1 MILVKLVKLVN
12 LVIHVS
18 GDSGNLTYLM
28 NLVILATPTK
38 SQQDKTKK
46 RERYT
51 PINLVILVTGD
62 TDISGE
68 SCESSKTGDS
78 GESD

>member
-1 MILVKLVKLVN
+1 MNIVILVNLVKLVN
-12 LVIHVS
+12 LVIPIS

-38 SQQDKTKK
+38 SQQDKTKR

-51 PINLVILVTGD
+51 PRPY
-62 TDISGE
+62 
-68 SCESSKTGDS
+68 SSPMCIGPHGDS
-78 GESD
+78 G